1 VSATISAGLS
11 GARPIRSS
19 MACSSVPAS
28 VWVSPWSAG
37 WIATITPVSR
47 ACSGLY
53 ARCVVP
59 SFIRAMR
66 AAGGDAQSAFDRV
79 LFWRLRSK
87 RIRSWALGV
96 SMPLSRAQH
105 LLVILAGIP
114 AHKSAHGGLLGRG
127 ADPLGADQI
136 VLVRDLEQKAEHGVL
151 QRQPGHAE
159 CRGHRLA
166 IRQAE
171 KAMQRQGI
179 GAPPGDFP
187 LGLQTFKL
195 ADEQHAEVAAWRDRR
210 AANAV
215 LVVLLAQH
223 LDGFVELGQHLM
235 APVVKRVSGSTARR
249 LPLPAAFRRL
259 LSLAM
264 PSGPNLHYTNV
275 HRFNTSPVCQRTV
288 TEAITAVR

>member
-1 VSATISAGLS
+1 
-11 GARPIRSS
+11 
-19 MACSSVPAS
+19 
-28 VWVSPWSAG
+28 
-37 WIATITPVSR
+37 
-47 ACSGLY
+47 
-53 ARCVVP
+53 
-59 SFIRAMR
+59 MR

-79 LFWRLRSK
+79 LPLRLRSK

-114 AHKSAHGGLLGRG
+114 AHKSAQGGIRG
-127 ADPLGADQI
+127 IDADPLGAYQI
-136 VLVRDLEQKAEHGVL
+136 VLVRDLEQKAEHGVVDL

-195 ADEQHAEVAAWRDRR
+195 ADEQHAEVAAWRDR
-210 AANAV
+210 
-215 LVVLLAQH
+215 
-223 LDGFVELGQHLM
+223 
-235 APVVKRVSGSTARR
+235 PT
-249 LPLPAAFRRL
+249 P
-259 LSLAM
+259 SL
-264 PSGPNLHYTNV
+264 
-275 HRFNTSPVCQRTV
+275 
-288 TEAITAVR
+288 